1 MSLNSRLEGNPE
13 LGEVLLPLLMARDF
27 DKPAKLIECL
37 DDGFVK
43 LVDSMGNDA
52 AVVQAARVSYGEGTK
67 HISDDRGLIR
77 YLMRHTHTTPFEMV
91 EFKFLVRVP
100 MDCWRQWIRHR
111 MASVNEYST
120 RYSEAIDS
128 AQRATEWRAQA
139 TGNKQGS
146 SGLVDS
152 WPEGYEVTPGEQ
164 TDAGQIWDKV
174 AFTRDGCDYNKIILS
189 TDPQKYLAYEEK
201 KLLKH
206 ARDVYNERLE
216 FGVAREQAR
225 KDLPLSTYT
234 EAYWKID
241 LHNLFHFLRLRIDSH
256 AQAEIREYGAA
267 ILNLI
272 EPIVPLCVEAF
283 QDYRVKAMSLS
294 GPELKVLEIL
304 NMRYAVSD
312 WPLSGRENA
321 EFRAK
326 LPRLGLHHYVKDF
339 DDMLANLG
347 IK

>member
-1 MSLNSRLEGNPE
+1 
-13 LGEVLLPLLMARDF
+13 
-27 DKPAKLIECL
+27 
-37 DDGFVK
+37 
-43 LVDSMGNDA
+43 
-52 AVVQAARVSYGEGTK
+52 
-67 HISDDRGLIR
+67 
-77 YLMRHTHTTPFEMV
+77 MV

-111 MASVNEYST
+111 TASVNEYST

-128 AQRATEWRAQA
+128 AQRTTEWRAQS

-146 SGLVDS
+146 SGLVEE
-152 WPEGYEVTPGEQ
+152 WPEGYKLTPAPVDGHWDRIEFERNGCKYSKILPSPSP
-164 TDAGQIWDKV
+164 TD
-174 AFTRDGCDYNKIILS
+174 YLS
-189 TDPQKYLAYEEK
+189 YQEK
-201 KLLKH
+201 KLLEKS
-206 ARDVYNERLE
+206 REVYEERLA

-267 ILNLI
+267 ILKLI
-272 EPIVPLCVEAF
+272 QPIVPLCVEAF
-283 QDYRVKAMSLS
+283 MDYRVKSLSLS

-304 NMRYAVSD
+304 HMRYAVST
-312 WPLSGRENA
+312 WPLSKRENA

-326 LPRLGLHHYVKDF
+326 LPRLSLHHLVEDF
-339 DDMLANLG
+339 DKMLANMG
-347 IK
+347 IQ